1 MAEKR
6 RGDRLPCGEIGGMDR
21 RTFVASAAMA
31 LAALGLPDGERV
43 PGRGGAADG
52 GLLSAAWSNPGGAR
66 SIGRDYLAQAP
77 EEADPERLNALL
89 FEEETSSSL
98 APDDLRARV
107 QRLRTRDFEAGDT
120 VFVRGWILSR
130 TEARLCALA
139 ALA

>member
-1 MAEKR
+1 MAGKQQGE
-6 RGDRLPCGEIGGMDR
+6 RLSCGEIGGMDR
-21 RTFVASAAMA
+21 RTFVVSAAMA
-31 LAALGLPDGERV
+31 LAVLALPDGRRG
-43 PGRGGAADG
+43 PGGAADG
-52 GLLSAAWSNPGGAR
+52 GLLSAAWSNPGGAQ

-120 VFVRGWILSR
+120 VFVRGWLLSR